1 MTSPSPRDQRIA
13 PARIEP
19 ETFRALGYE
28 LVERLTDFMEALPDR
43 SVKPKQSAQDIQ
55 AWLAEAA
62 FPETASPAQ
71 EVLGQACDLL
81 CGHAVSTSHPRFW
94 AYVMGAASPM
104 GMLADFLAAGISA
117 PATSYGT
124 SGLTVAMEAQTVQWI
139 ARLIGYPSGC
149 GGLFVSGGSVAN
161 LVALRMALHAV
172 LGADVR
178 TAGLAGPQASQLC
191 LYATEDAHSSID
203 AEAEIVGLG
212 TQRIRRIGLD
222 AEGRMDVTDLRRQ
235 IQADKAAGK
244 RPLMV
249 VATAGTT
256 SLGAVDP
263 LRDIARICRDEQVWF
278 HVDGAYGGFA
288 ALSPDAP
295 DDIHGLREAD
305 SVTIDPHKWLYMP
318 ADVGCVLTRDPK
330 LLLDTFRQGA
340 PYYAESD
347 EQALLGGPER
357 LQFRDLGLQTTRAF
371 RALKVRLGLQLVGRS
386 GYQQMITDDI
396 RLARKLHELAD
407 AHPELEAFTH
417 HLSITTFRYRPANI
431 TSGTAEGEAR
441 LDRLNHAILDELHH
455 RGIAYPSH
463 TTVQGKFALRVCIVN
478 FNTALADLEDLVRHV
493 TEIGR
498 EAERDIA

>member
-1 MTSPSPRDQRIA
+1 MASPSSLDQRIA

-19 ETFRALGYE
+19 ETFRALGHE
-28 LVERLTDFMEALPDR
+28 LVERLADFMAALPDR
-43 SVKPKQSAQDIQ
+43 SVKPRQSAQDIQ
-55 AWLAEAA
+55 SWLAEAA

-71 EVLGQACDLL
+71 QVLGQACDLL
-81 CGHAVSTSHPRFW
+81 CSHAVSTSHPRFW

-104 GMLADFLAAGISA
+104 GMFADFLAAAVSA
-117 PATSYGT
+117 PATSYAT
-124 SGLTVAMEAQTVQWI
+124 SGLTVAMEAQTIQWM
-139 ARLIGYPSGC
+139 ARLIGYPSGG

-161 LVALRMALHAV
+161 LVALRLALHAV

-178 TAGLAGPQASQLC
+178 AVGLADPEASQLC

-203 AEAEIVGLG
+203 AAAEVSGLG
-212 TQRIRRIGLD
+212 TQRIRRIRLD
-222 AEGRMDVTDLRRQ
+222 AAGRMDVTDLQQKIR
-235 IQADKAAGK
+235 ADKTTGK
-244 RPLMV
+244 TPLMV

-295 DDIHGLREAD
+295 DDIHGLQEAD

-318 ADVGCVLTRDPK
+318 ADIGCVLTRDPK

-340 PYYAESD
+340 PYYAEND

-386 GYQQMITDDI
+386 GYRQMITDDI
-396 RLARKLHELAD
+396 RLARKLHEIAGS
-407 AHPELEAFTH
+407 HPELEAFTH
-417 HLSITTFRYRPANI
+417 HLSITTFRYRPANSV
-431 TSGTAEGEAR
+431 SGTAEGEAR
-441 LDRLNHAILDELHH
+441 LDRLNHAILDELH
-455 RGIAYPSH
+455 RCGIAYPSH
-463 TTVQGKFALRVCIVN
+463 TTVRGKFALRVCIVN
-478 FNTALADLEDLVRHV
+478 FNTSLADLEDLVRHV
-493 TEIGR
+493 TDIGR
-498 EAERDIA
+498 AVSRDLA